1 MTTASHRFSF
11 CLRETMQASLLV
23 VTILCFGIVFFSQ
36 AVAAQ
41 TFTVLHS
48 FAPQG
53 DGYEPQSGLIMDAR
67 GNLYGTTFKGGQN
80 YDDGGV
86 AYKVS
91 HAQGGWVS
99 NLLTEFN
106 PGQNGYAPQA
116 RLTFGPNSATIYGTT
131 EFGGNDGCSGYGCG
145 TVFELTPRTTPPP
158 GEPGFDERTTIY
170 RFSGPDGNWPL
181 GEVIFDPNG
190 NIFGTTPD
198 GGTHDG
204 GTVFELARVGTQ
216 WRHSVLYNFT
226 GFADGAQPLAGLIMD
241 SAGNLYGT
249 NDQGGGSCYCGV
261 VFELSP
267 SSGGWTYHVLHTFE
281 PPTDGGWPYAG
292 LTLDAA
298 GNLYGTTSGA
308 GPAGG
313 GTVFELSPV
322 AGGWNFQVIYAL
334 SEQQRYAPQGGVV
347 LDAAGNVYATTSG
360 GGQYFQGSVFKLIR
374 QNGTWVFTLLH
385 DFQGIP
391 DGAVPKGNLLLDAAG
406 NLYGTASGGG
416 EHASGSV
423 WEISPQ

>member
-1 MTTASHRFSF
+1 MTTANHSFSF

-249 NDQGGGSCYCGV
+249 
-261 VFELSP
+261 
-267 SSGGWTYHVLHTFE
+267 
-281 PPTDGGWPYAG
+281 
-292 LTLDAA
+292 
-298 GNLYGTTSGA
+298 TSGA

-374 QNGTWVFTLLH
+374 QNGAWVFTLLH

-406 NLYGTASGGG
+406 NLYGIASGGG
-416 EHASGSV
+416 EYASGSV